1 LPEAQLDRFM
11 FNLQV
16 GYPSHDE
23 EVQILLTTTGDET
36 APLEKIWSGE
46 ELLALQRA
54 VRQVPVPETVAHYAV
69 SLVQA
74 TRPESGAVEFIT
86 RYVQWGAGPRAS
98 QYLAL
103 AGKAFA
109 VLDGRFNVARED
121 IKRAAK
127 LVLRHR
133 IITNY
138 RAEADKQT
146 ADGLIDRLL
155 ETVK

>member
-1 LPEAQLDRFM
+1 
-11 FNLQV
+11 
-16 GYPSHDE
+16 
-23 EVQILLTTTGDET
+23 
-36 APLEKIWSGE
+36 
-46 ELLALQRA
+46 
-54 VRQVPVPETVAHYAV
+54 VPVPESVASYAV

-74 TRPESGAVEFIT
+74 TRPNGAKPLDFIK

-121 IKRAAK
+121 IARASK

-133 IITNY
+133 LITNY
-138 RAEADKQT
+138 RAEADNRT
-146 ADGLIDRLL
+146 VDSIIDELL
-155 ETVK
+155 KTLR